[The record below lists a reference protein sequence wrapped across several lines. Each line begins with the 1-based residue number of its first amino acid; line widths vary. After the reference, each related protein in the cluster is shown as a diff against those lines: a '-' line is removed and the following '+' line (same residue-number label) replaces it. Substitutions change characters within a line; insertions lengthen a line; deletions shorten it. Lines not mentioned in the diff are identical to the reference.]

1 MEREKTVC
9 FTGHRPEKIC
19 PAFSEEAPFVD
30 AVKHQLQSRILT
42 AVDEGYT
49 TFLCGM
55 ARGVDI
61 WAGEIVAGLWES
73 FRNLELVA
81 VLPFPEQTRGWSR
94 EWELRHR
101 RLLRYCSQVITVED
115 RYGKDSFLKRNRYL
129 VEHSSRLIGVCRK
142 EEGGTGYTIR
152 YARSKGVSLDLIHL
166 EDLTDSGLF
175 TEI

>member
-19 PAFSEEAPFVD
+19 PAFSEEAPFID

-101 RLLRYCSQVITVED
+101 RLLRYCSQVIQ
-115 RYGKDSFLKRNRYL
+115 
-129 VEHSSRLIGVCRK
+129 
-142 EEGGTGYTIR
+142 
-152 YARSKGVSLDLIHL
+152 A
-166 EDLTDSGLF
+166 
-175 TEI
+175 

>member
-1 MEREKTVC
+1 MERETTLC

-19 PAFSEEAPFVD
+19 TPFDEASPFID
-30 AVKHQLQSRILT
+30 GVKHQLQARILA
-42 AVDEGYT
+42 AVDQGYT

-55 ARGVDI
+55 ARGTDI

-81 VLPFPEQTRGWSR
+81 VLPFPGQADDWARDWAI
-94 EWELRHR
+94 RHR

-115 RYGKDSFLKRNRYL
+115 AYGRDSYLKRNRYL
-129 VEHSSRLIGVCRK
+129 VNHSSRLIGVCRN

-152 YARSKGVSLDLIHL
+152 YARSRGLELDLIRL
-166 EDLTDSGLF
+166 
-175 TEI
+175 

>member
-1 MEREKTVC
+1 MGEEITCC

-19 PAFSEEAPFVD
+19 TPYQEDSPYID
-30 AVKHQLQSRILT
+30 ALKHRLQARILA

-55 ARGVDI
+55 ARGADI
-61 WAGEIVAGLWES
+61 WAGEAVASLWEP

-81 VLPFPEQTRGWSR
+81 VMPFPGQAKGWA
-94 EWELRHR
+94 EDWALRHR

-115 RYGKDSFLKRNRYL
+115 RYGRDSYLKRNRYL
-129 VEHSSRLIGVCRK
+129 VDHASRLIGVCRG

-152 YARSKGVSLDLIHL
+152 YARSKGLELDLIRL
-166 EDLTDSGLF
+166 GSSAETPAF
-175 TEI
+175 RF